1 MTPDEI
7 AVSLGIDLNDYQP
20 PGSLAPAAQLGSAL
34 HTSGHVSRSYKGKLG
49 ADLDVEQGRSAA
61 RECAVQLLQAVFRVN
76 GTLNNLRCVKVLGAV
91 NSTPDFTDQHLVI
104 NGASEL
110 IWEVFGKETR
120 GYHARS
126 ALGFASLPTG
136 VAVEVEAI
144 FEIVEDSTPVASMST
159 VSAASMSNV
168 EAVYEVVEER

>member
-7 AVSLGIDLNDYQP
+7 AASLGIDLKAYTP
-20 PGSLAPAAQLGSAL
+20 SGTLAPAARIGNAL

-49 ADLDVEQGRSAA
+49 VEFDVEQGKAAA
-61 RECAVQLLQAVFRVN
+61 RECAIQLLQAAYHLT
-76 GTLNNLRCVKVLGAV
+76 GTLNTLRCVKVLGAV
-91 NSTPDFTDQHLVI
+91 NSAPEFTDQHLVI

-110 IWEVFGKETR
+110 FWQVFGKETR
-120 GYHARS
+120 GFHARS

-144 FEIVEDSTPVASMST
+144 FEVIDE
-159 VSAASMSNV
+159 
-168 EAVYEVVEER
+168 